1 MVLVGALMLRI
12 GSDRSLTV
20 SMAVLVLIPTLATLA
35 GIIGVSGLMF
45 THELQRTAV
54 VLGVV
59 AAVTVPAAILLGR
72 EQARKTVWEKQIRE
86 QERAAEQS
94 RRELVAWVSH
104 DLRTPLAGIRAMAEA
119 LSDGVVSGRDVA
131 RYAEQIGR
139 ETNRLSRMVDDLFEM
154 SKISAGALRLEF
166 ESVDL
171 RELIDEVLAANR
183 ATADRAG
190 VRLRAEQPDQPI
202 TVAASDHALSRVLT
216 NLVVNAITY
225 TPPGGEV
232 ALSAGATDEQA
243 WARVDDTGPGIAE
256 ADLPRIFE
264 VAYRGAAA
272 RTPVTA
278 DGVPTGSGMGL
289 AIAAGLV
296 HAHHGEITVENRDYG
311 CRFELRLPRTP
322 KSDHGV
328 GAHMPALA
336 RSGSKAKADRP
347 S

>member
-1 MVLVGALMLRI
+1 MPEDTAQLIAYTLACSVPVVLIGALILRTT
-12 GSDRSLTV
+12 SNRSLTT
-20 SMAVLVLIPTLATLA
+20 SMAVLVLIPTLSSLA

-54 VLGVV
+54 VLAVV

-86 QERAAEQS
+86 QERAAERS

-119 LSDGVVSGRDVA
+119 LSDGVVTGQDVA
-131 RYAEQIGR
+131 RYAEQIGC
-139 ETNRLSRMVDDLFEM
+139 ETNRLSHMVDDLFEM
-154 SKISAGALRLEF
+154 SKINAGALRLEL
-166 ESVDL
+166 EPVDL

-183 ATADRAG
+183 PTAARAQIA
-190 VRLRAEQPDQPI
+190 LRAEQPD
-202 TVAASDHALSRVLT
+202 TRVVVAASDHALGRVLT
-216 NLVVNAITY
+216 NLVSNAIAH
-225 TPPGGEV
+225 TPPGGEI
-232 ALSAGATDEQA
+232 AISTGTADGHA

-264 VAYRGAAA
+264 VAYRGTAA
-272 RTPVTA
+272 RSPVAA

-296 HAHHGEITVENRDYG
+296 EAHQGDISAENRDQG
-311 CRFELRLPRTP
+311 CRFEVRLP
-322 KSDHGV
+322 
-328 GAHMPALA
+328 L
-336 RSGSKAKADRP
+336 SGN
-347 S
+347 